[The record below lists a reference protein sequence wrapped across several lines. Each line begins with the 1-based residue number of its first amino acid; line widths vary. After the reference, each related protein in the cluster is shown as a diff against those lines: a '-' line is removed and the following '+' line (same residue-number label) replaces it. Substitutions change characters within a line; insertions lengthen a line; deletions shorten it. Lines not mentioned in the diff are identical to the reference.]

1 MMPVDQ
7 DVVLDARGLDKHFG
21 GLYAIKNLSFTL
33 TRGRTT
39 ALIGPNGA
47 GKTTI
52 FNLIT
57 GVLTPDA
64 GAIDYL
70 GGSVTGLRSDQVA
83 DAGIGRTFQ
92 DLKLFG
98 KLTCIE
104 NVLAAF
110 PGQRG
115 ERLFAT
121 VFLRRSVQH
130 DERQHR
136 ERAREILEF
145 VGLHHKSDDLA
156 QDLGYAEAKMLALAR
171 VLALDA
177 PLLLLDEPCSG
188 LDHAALDKVRQ
199 VLATIT
205 SQGRT
210 VCLIEHNMALV
221 RDVADWGIFL
231 EEGALVASDEISALL
246 DDERMR
252 RRYLGLGE

>member
-1 MMPVDQ
+1 MTTAEQ
-7 DVVLDARGLDKHFG
+7 DVVLAARNLDKHFG
-21 GLYAIKNLSFTL
+21 GLHAIKDLSFTL
-33 TRGRTT
+33 ARGRTT

-57 GVLTPDA
+57 GVVHADS
-64 GAIDYL
+64 GQIDHL
-70 GGSVTGLRSDQVA
+70 EGSVTGMRSDQVA
-83 DAGIGRTFQ
+83 HAGIGRTFQ

-98 KLTCIE
+98 KLTCLE
-104 NVLAAF
+104 NVMASFA
-110 PGQRG
+110 GQRG
-115 ERLFAT
+115 ERLLFA
-121 VFLRRSVQH
+121 VFLRRSVQR
-130 DERQHR
+130 EER
-136 ERAREILEF
+136 ERRDRAAEILEF
-145 VGLHHKSDDLA
+145 VGLDDKRDELA

-188 LDHAALDKVRQ
+188 LDHAALDKVRE
-199 VLATIT
+199 VLQTIT

-231 EEGALVASDEISALL
+231 EEGTLIASDEISALL
-246 DDERMR
+246 DDDRMR